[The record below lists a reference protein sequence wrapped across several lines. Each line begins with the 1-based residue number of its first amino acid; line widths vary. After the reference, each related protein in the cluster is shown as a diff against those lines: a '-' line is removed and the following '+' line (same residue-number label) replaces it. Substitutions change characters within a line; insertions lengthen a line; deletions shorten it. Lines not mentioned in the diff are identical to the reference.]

1 MCCTGPNCTFCAWRK
16 ENPIELVW
24 ERLLDEEACSS
35 ATLFRVDLTSSQVLD
50 PSSDLST
57 QQTSGFLANFNDDLY
72 FAQLD
77 AEFEQILPQVEETS
91 NSQPKH
97 VFCCSSLPSTSTT
110 CTSPSV
116 TVTSTSTTFKRV
128 YASKCSVVLF
138 ASVIPRPYS

>member
-1 MCCTGPNCTFCAWRK
+1 MWRK
-16 ENPIELVW
+16 ENPIELGW

-35 ATLFRVDLTSSQVLD
+35 ATLFGVDLTSSQVID

-57 QQTSGFLANFNDDLY
+57 QQTSDFLANFNDDLY

-77 AEFEQILPQVEETS
+77 AEFEQVLTQVETS
-91 NSQPKH
+91 NSQPKPI
-97 VFCCSSLPSTSTT
+97 FCCSSLPITSTT

-128 YASKCSVVLF
+128 YASKCSVVLL

>member
-1 MCCTGPNCTFCAWRK
+1 M
-16 ENPIELVW
+16 
-24 ERLLDEEACSS
+24 
-35 ATLFRVDLTSSQVLD
+35 DLTSSQVLD

-57 QQTSGFLANFNDDLY
+57 QQTSDFLANFNDDLY

-77 AEFEQILPQVEETS
+77 AEFEQVLTQVETS
-91 NSQPKH
+91 NSQPKP

-138 ASVIPRPYS
+138 ASVIPIASSVYVLFTSLISD